1 MDLEYIQKNIS
12 SATDFVPKILSLHK
26 PLYKQKDYAMYNVDN
41 HQVNSL
47 YYRPNKTVNIP
58 SPDGAT
64 DKDGEAVMIPT
75 IELVTRISLGFQK
88 LITTIGT
95 SFATGG
101 GVELKAKTKEEEKPM
116 FEKVQDIWNKEKLDF
131 KNYDILETLYSQ
143 KEVAEIWYT
152 EKPKTA
158 TKIQD
163 VKLKCNVYKPSDG
176 YELIPVFDSKR
187 NMTAFGLSYVVIID
201 EKEIQRLDFYTDEKL
216 IKYIK
221 TDKDWEIENTIT
233 LIYGK
238 IPVIYYPAKY
248 SIWEDVQQI
257 INRMEDLISN
267 FGDTNDYNGSP
278 ILFAEGEIKGFSKK
292 GETGKVIEGENDS
305 KLSYVSNNAV
315 PESIKLEI
323 ETLKDLMYTITLTP
337 DLSFRT
343 MVNLGNVSGIAMDR
357 ILTGAHLKAKKIQN
371 GIYGEGIQRRLNFLV
386 SAMANIDSNLEAGKN
401 VTISAE
407 FNLFRIA
414 DTQEKITNLLL
425 ANGNLPI
432 IDHFSSVVRGDL
444 CDNPKES
451 FDLIE
456 KNIEKQNAVANTSSS
471 TGNNANNIKQ
481 NQ

>member
-1 MDLEYIQKNIS
+1 MDIEYIQNNIG
-12 SATDFVPKILSLHK
+12 SAEIFVPKVLGLHK
-26 PLYKQKDYAMYNVDN
+26 PTYKQAEYALYDTKN

-47 YYRPNKTVNIP
+47 HYRPNKTINIP
-58 SPDGAT
+58 SPDNAI
-64 DKDGEAVMIPT
+64 DKDGKDVMIT
-75 IELVTRISLGFQK
+75 TTEAVTRISLGFQK
-88 LITTIGT
+88 LITVIGT

-101 GVELKAKTKEEEKPM
+101 GVELKAKVKEEEKPM

-143 KEVAEIWYT
+143 KEVAEIWYAD
-152 EKPKTA
+152 KPKDA
-158 TKIQD
+158 KKIED
-163 VKLKCNVYKPSDG
+163 IRLKCNVYKPSDG
-176 YELIPVFDSKR
+176 YELIPVFDSTR
-187 NMTAFGLSYVVIID
+187 NMTAFGLSYVVLVD
-201 EKEIQRLDFYTDEKL
+201 DKEIQRLDFYTDDKL

-221 TDKDWEIENTIT
+221 NDNGWATEKEIA
-233 LIYGK
+233 LLYGK

-315 PESIKLEI
+315 PESVKLEI
-323 ETLKDLMYTITLTP
+323 ETLKDLMHTITLTP

-371 GIYGEGIQRRLNFLV
+371 GVYGEGIQRRLNFLV
-386 SAMANIDSNLEAGKN
+386 GAMASIDSALEAGKN
-401 VTISAE
+401 VHISPE

-451 FDLIE
+451 FALIQE
-456 KNIEKQNAVANTSSS
+456 NTKKQNALVDKT
-471 TGNNANNIKQ
+471 NANNMPQ

>member
-1 MDLEYIQKNIS
+1 MDLEYINKNIGNS
-12 SATDFVPKILSLHK
+12 ELFVPKVLSLHK
-26 PLYKQKDYAMYNVDN
+26 PSYNAKQYALYDTKN

-47 YYRPNKTVNIP
+47 FYRPNKTVNIP

-64 DKDGEAVMIPT
+64 TSDGEPIMIPT

-88 LITTIGT
+88 LITIIGT

-101 GVELKAKTKEEEKPM
+101 GVELKAKVKDIEKPM
-116 FEKVQDIWNKEKLDF
+116 FEKTQEVWNREKLDF

-152 EKPKTA
+152 EKPKD
-158 TKIQD
+158 TKDISD

-176 YELIPVFDSKR
+176 YELIPVFDSTR
-187 NMTAFGLSYVVIID
+187 NMTAFGLSYIVLVD
-201 EKEIQRLDFYTDEKL
+201 EKETQRLDFYTDEKL

-221 TDKDWEIENTIT
+221 TDNGWNIELVIP
-233 LIYGK
+233 LLYGK

-248 SIWEDVQQI
+248 SAWEDVQQI

-278 ILFAEGEIKGFSKK
+278 ILFAEGGIKGFSKK
-292 GETGKVIEGENDS
+292 GETGKFIEGENDA

-315 PESIKLEI
+315 PESVKLEI

-337 DLSFRT
+337 DLSFST

-371 GIYGEGIQRRLNFLV
+371 GVYGEGIQRRLNFIV
-386 SAMANIDSNLEAGKN
+386 SALANIDSTLESGKN
-401 VTISAE
+401 VHISAE
-407 FNLFRIA
+407 FKLFRIA
-414 DTQEKITNLLL
+414 DTQEKITNMLL

-432 IDHFSSVVRGDL
+432 IDHYSSIVKADL
-444 CDNPKES
+444 CDNPQES
-451 FDLIE
+451 FVAIE
-456 KNIEKQNAVANTSSS
+456 NNTEKQNALNTAS
-471 TGNNANNIKQ
+471 TTNANNMPQ

>member
-1 MDLEYIQKNIS
+1 MDSDYIVKNIS
-12 SATDFVPKILSLHK
+12 DPTVFVPKVLSAHSPNYK
-26 PLYKQKDYAMYNVDN
+26 PEEYKLYDTKN

-58 SPDGAT
+58 SPDGAL
-64 DKDGEAVMIPT
+64 DKDGEPIMIPT

-101 GVELKAKTKEEEKPM
+101 GVELKAKVKDEEKPM
-116 FEKVQDIWNKEKLDF
+116 FEKAQEVWNKEKLDY

-152 EKPKTA
+152 EKPKDA
-158 TKIQD
+158 KDIKD
-163 VKLKCNVYKPSDG
+163 VRLKCNVYKPSDG
-176 YELIPVFDSKR
+176 YELIPIFDSTR
-187 NMTAFGLSYVVIID
+187 NMTAFGLSYTVVLD
-201 EKEIQRLDFYTDEKL
+201 DKEIQRLDFYTDEKL
-216 IKYIK
+216 IKYVK
-221 TDKDWEIENTIT
+221 TDSDWIVENVIT
-233 LIYGK
+233 LVYGK

-278 ILFAEGEIKGFSKK
+278 ILFAEGEIKGYSKK

-315 PESIKLEI
+315 PESIKLEY
-323 ETLKDLMYTITLTP
+323 EALKDLMYTITLTP

-343 MVNLGNVSGIAMDR
+343 MVNLGNISGIAMDR

-371 GIYGEGIQRRLNFLV
+371 GVYGEGIQRRLNFLV
-386 SAMANIDSNLEAGKN
+386 SALANIDDSLAVGKN
-401 VTISAE
+401 VHISPE

-414 DTQEKITNLLL
+414 DTTEKITNLML
-425 ANGNLPI
+425 ANGNLPL
-432 IDHFSSVVRGDL
+432 IDHLSSIVRSDL
-444 CDNPKES
+444 CDNPQES
-451 FDLIE
+451 FNLIE
-456 KNIEKQNAVANTSSS
+456 KNIEKQNVPTASAT
-471 TGNNANNIKQ
+471 NANNMPQ
-481 NQ
+481 NV